1 MMKRALFL
9 VVAAAIVSTGW
20 GVAQT
25 GVQPGAPPAADAKRD
40 SLTDGFRLVEV
51 ASVSDAMEQ
60 LYGQRA
66 YMSHEMRP
74 LSPTKFAGPAVTV
87 QLKKEEHKEGPAAS
101 QGMLDAIDSSPPGS
115 VYVMVLDRG
124 TGTSGWSDDGADYAG
139 IGGLMAT
146 AMKYRGFA
154 GAVIDASVRDTPQI
168 RKLQFP
174 VFSRG
179 VAPST
184 TINHYR
190 VTGVNVPVMCAG
202 VRVSP
207 GDIITADED
216 GVVVVPLARA
226 PDVLKKSQEL
236 DDTEHR
242 MIPFIEKYRS
252 IREAVKQF
260 GRI

>member
-1 MMKRALFL
+1 MKRVIFFVGAGALSGAAWVMAQQPAEVSL
-9 VVAAAIVSTGW
+9 V
-20 GVAQT
+20 
-25 GVQPGAPPAADAKRD
+25 
-40 SLTDGFRLVEV
+40 DGFRTVEV
-51 ASVSDAMEQ
+51 ASVADAMEQ

-66 YMSHEMRP
+66 YMAHDMRA
-74 LSPTKFAGPAVTV
+74 LAATKFAGPAVTV
-87 QLKKEEHKEGPAAS
+87 QLKKEEHKEGSAAS
-101 QGMLDAIDSSPPGS
+101 QGMLDAIDNSPAGS
-115 VYVMVLDRG
+115 VYVMVLE
-124 TGTSGWSDDGADYAG
+124 DGADYAG

-190 VTGVNVPVMCAG
+190 VTGVNVAVTCAG
-202 VRVSP
+202 VRVNP

-216 GVVVVPLARA
+216 GVAVVPIARA
-226 PDVLKKSQEL
+226 PEVLKKSQEL

-242 MIPFIEKYRS
+242 MLPFIEKYRS
-252 IREAVKQF
+252 IKEAVKQF

>member
-1 MMKRALFL
+1 MKRAVLL
-9 VVAAAIVSTGW
+9 AAAGATISAAW
-20 GVAQT
+20 LMAQT
-25 GVQPGAPPAADAKRD
+25 PEV
-40 SLTDGFRLVEV
+40 SLVDGFRTVEV

-60 LYGQRA
+60 LYGQRG
-66 YMSHEMRP
+66 YMSHDMRP
-74 LSPTKFAGPAVTV
+74 LAPTKFAGPAVTV
-87 QLKKEEHKEGPAAS
+87 QLKKEEHKEGSAAS
-101 QGMLDAIDSSPPGS
+101 QGMLDAIDNAPAGS
-115 VYVMVLDRG
+115 VYVMVLE
-124 TGTSGWSDDGADYAG
+124 DGLDYAG

-146 AMKYRGFA
+146 AMKYRGLA

-190 VTGVNVPVMCAG
+190 VTGVNVPVTCAG
-202 VRVSP
+202 MRVNP

-216 GVVVVPLARA
+216 GVAVVPMAKA
-226 PDVLKKSQEL
+226 ADVLKKSQEL

-242 MIPFIEKYRS
+242 MLPFIEKFRS

>member
-1 MMKRALFL
+1 MKR
-9 VVAAAIVSTGW
+9 VVLLLGM
-20 GVAQT
+20 VAVV
-25 GVQPGAPPAADAKRD
+25 GSVWVWAQPAGPL
-40 SLTDGFRLVEV
+40 SLAENFRLVEV
-51 ASVSDAMEQ
+51 ASVADAMEQ
-60 LYGQRA
+60 LYGQRG

-74 LSPTKFAGPAVTV
+74 LAPAKFAGPAVTV
-87 QLKKEEHKEGPAAS
+87 MLKKEEHKEGSAAS
-101 QGMLDAIDSSPPGS
+101 QGMLDAIDDSPAGS
-115 VYVMVLDRG
+115 VYVMVVENGIDF
-124 TGTSGWSDDGADYAG
+124 AG

-154 GAVIDASVRDTPQI
+154 GAVVDASVRDTPQI

-179 VAPST
+179 VVPST

-190 VTGVNVPVMCAG
+190 FAGVNIPVTCAG
-202 VRVSP
+202 VRVNA

-216 GVVVVPLARA
+216 GVAVVPKDKAEV
-226 PDVLKKSQEL
+226 VLKKAQEL

-242 MIPFIEKYRS
+242 MLPFIQKFKS
-252 IREAVKQF
+252 IKEAVEKF

>member
-1 MMKRALFL
+1 MKRGLFL
-9 VVAAAIVSTGW
+9 IVVAALASAGW
-20 GVAQT
+20 LVAQ
-25 GVQPGAPPAADAKRD
+25 PAEI
-40 SLTDGFRLVEV
+40 STVDGFRTVEV

-60 LYGQRA
+60 LYQQRA
-66 YMSHEMRP
+66 YMSRDMRP
-74 LSPTKFAGPAVTV
+74 LSPAKFAGPAVTV
-87 QLKKEEHKEGPAAS
+87 LLKKEEHKEGSAAS
-101 QGMLDAIDSSPPGS
+101 QGMLDAIDSSPAGS
-115 VYVMVLDRG
+115 VYVMVVEEG
-124 TGTSGWSDDGADYAG
+124 VDYAG

-190 VTGVNVPVMCAG
+190 VTGVNVPVKCAG
-202 VRVSP
+202 VIVNH
-207 GDIITADED
+207 GAIVTADED
-216 GVVVVPLARA
+216 GVAVVPQERA
-226 PDVLKKSQEL
+226 ADVLKKSQEL
-236 DDTEHR
+236 DDIEHR
-242 MIPFIEKYRS
+242 MLPFIEKFRS

>member
-1 MMKRALFL
+1 MKRILSIAG
-9 VVAAAIVSTGW
+9 VAALASGGW
-20 GVAQT
+20 LLAQSPSDPS
-25 GVQPGAPPAADAKRD
+25 VVE
-40 SLTDGFRLVEV
+40 SFRMVEV

-66 YMSHEMRP
+66 YMSHDMRP
-74 LSPTKFAGPAVTV
+74 LATAKFAGPAVTV
-87 QLKKEEHKEGPAAS
+87 QLKKEEHKEGSSAS
-101 QGMLDAIDSSPPGS
+101 QGMLDLIDGSPAGS
-115 VYVMVLDRG
+115 VYVMVLD
-124 TGTSGWSDDGADYAG
+124 DGLDYAG

-179 VAPST
+179 VVPST

-190 VTGVNVPVMCAG
+190 VTGVNVP
-202 VRVSP
+202 
-207 GDIITADED
+207 ED
-216 GVVVVPLARA
+216 GVAVVPIAKA
-226 PDVLKKSQEL
+226 QEVLKKSQDL

-242 MIPFIEKYRS
+242 MLPFIEKFRS
-252 IREAVKQF
+252 IKEAVKQF

>member
-1 MMKRALFL
+1 MKKRAFL
-9 VVAAAIVSTGW
+9 CVVVLASIGTACLL
-20 GVAQT
+20 AQ
-25 GVQPGAPPAADAKRD
+25 PAGD
-40 SLTDGFRLVEV
+40 SLVDGFKTVEV
-51 ASVSDAMEQ
+51 ASVSDAIEQ

-74 LSPTKFAGPAVTV
+74 RAVTKFTGTAVTV
-87 QLKKEEHKEGPAAS
+87 QLKREEHKEGSAAS
-101 QGMLDAIDSSPPGS
+101 QGMLDAIDAAAPGS
-115 VYVMVLDRG
+115 VYVMVLDNGAGPG
-124 TGTSGWSDDGADYAG
+124 TNSWSNAGIDYAG

-190 VTGVNVPVMCAG
+190 FAVSDFPVTCSV
-202 VRVSP
+202 VRVHP
-207 GDIITADED
+207 GDIIVADMD
-216 GVVVVPLARA
+216 GVAVIPADKA
-226 PDVLKKSQEL
+226 EEVLRKAQQL
-236 DDTEHR
+236 DDVEHR
-242 MIPFIEKYRS
+242 MIPFIEKYKS
-252 IREAVKQF
+252 INEAVQQF